1 MKSSVKVFLSFLA
14 IVVIYC
20 AVTSFGGGSSAS
32 VEFGNKVMT
41 LHGPQDYAYSLEY
54 TQIKSMELIDLPEDL
69 GTAISGD
76 DALLLSWGE
85 RENERWGTYTL
96 FISKK
101 IENAIMITTVDDE
114 ILVYNYESEDANE
127 SMMNLISEM
136 KARQEAA
143 E

>member
-1 MKSSVKVFLSFLA
+1 MKTSLKTFLGIVA
-14 IVVIYC
+14 IVVIYY

-32 VEFGNKVMT
+32 VEFEDTTMT
-41 LHGPQDYAYSLEY
+41 LHGPQDYSYTLEY
-54 TQIKSMELIDLPEDL
+54 TQIKSMELIDLPENL
-69 GTAISGD
+69 GTVISGG

-85 RENERWGTYTL
+85 RENDQWGAYTL

-127 SMMNLISEM
+127 SMMNLITEL
-136 KARQEAA
+136 KARQESAA
-143 E
+143 